1 MNTYETIILE
11 CDAKGIT
18 VTEWFERQIASA
30 KKSKSVKS
38 QLLEKMEQVYDSGT
52 NYPALAQG
60 KLRRVIRFV
69 ENEL

>member
-38 QLLEKMEQVYDSGT
+38 QLLEKMEQIYDTGKA
-52 NYPALAQG
+52 YPALAQG